1 MAVRNVDTNVIV
13 DANVAD
19 VTAQIEN
26 TETDKTMILT
36 YIGNGKM
43 MVTEVDDDV

>member
-19 VTAQIEN
+19 VTTQIEN

-36 YIGNGKM
+36 YIGEGKM